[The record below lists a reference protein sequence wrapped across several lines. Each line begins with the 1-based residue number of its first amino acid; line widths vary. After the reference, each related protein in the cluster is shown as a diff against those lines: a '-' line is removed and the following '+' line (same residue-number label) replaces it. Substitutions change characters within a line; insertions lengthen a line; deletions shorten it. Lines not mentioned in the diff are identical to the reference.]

1 MRLFVAVNPGE
12 RFSHELATQ
21 LDAWRQQLRIAWSRP
36 RVWHLTLD
44 FLGEWPPERV
54 PALQE
59 ALRHETTRHASFAV
73 TCGQVGAFPS
83 LRRPKVLFLHAASD
97 GKLEE
102 LVAGLRRCVDDV
114 WPDGPQDRKPF
125 RAHLTFA
132 RIKRPLPATQRR
144 LVSEIAFAPWQ
155 PFTVADVRLVR
166 SVLEPSGPVYSDL
179 AVCELARGQGRG

>member
-1 MRLFVAVNPGE
+1 VRLFVAVNPGE

-36 RVWHLTLD
+36 RVWHLT
-44 FLGEWPPERV
+44 
-54 PALQE
+54 
-59 ALRHETTRHASFAV
+59 
-73 TCGQVGAFPS
+73 S

-102 LVAGLRRCVDDV
+102 LAAGLRRCVDDV

-179 AVCELARGQGRG
+179 AVCGLARGQGRG